1 MRRAAAAFGVVFC
14 SLFSATV
21 SAQAPRD
28 ARLLLTVVDQSNA
41 VLPTAVVTV
50 TGLEDA
56 TKKATLAPVQT
67 AANGIAAVPGLV
79 PGRYAIHAEFPGFDP
94 GDLKDVRLRPG
105 DNRQVIVLAIQK
117 MQESVN
123 VGQDA
128 QAGASDRNSSAFG
141 TAMTREQMDA
151 LSDDPTTMQQQL
163 QDMAGQ
169 GAVLRIDSF
178 EGGDLP
184 PKAMIKAI
192 HITRD
197 QFAAENH
204 GAEGTFIDI
213 ITQPGV
219 GPVRANINYN
229 LHNSAMSARNAFT
242 PTKGSDES
250 LFYGLGMNGGLI
262 RNKASFSLNFRGN
275 NTFDTPNSSLALQN
289 GTVVQ
294 TLKLRVPR
302 ENRFVYGSFDY
313 AVTRDQTLRMSYN
326 QNDFVNKNLGVGGFN
341 EVERAYSNENHSH
354 TFRVQEAGPL
364 GRRFFTNTRLNVGWT
379 NSASHS
385 VLEAPTIRV
394 IDQFTSGG
402 AQVAGGR
409 HSKDVNLGSDLDYV
423 RGIHSFRAGT
433 QIDGNWYRSNDTSN
447 YLGTY
452 TFEGYDDY
460 LAGTP
465 TSYTRRIGNPNISY
479 MNVQAAFYAQDD
491 VRVRKSLTI
500 TPGLRYETQTH
511 MKDRGNL
518 GPRLGV
524 TWAPFKN
531 GKTTLRGSWGIFYD
545 WLQTNTYEQTLRV
558 DGFKQQELQIF
569 DPPYPDP
576 SGSITSVT
584 PVNKYL
590 LDPHLQ
596 NPKSSRVSTG
606 LDYAFTQRLRAS
618 VTYRYVRG
626 AELLRGENLNPPIDG
641 FRTDPAFGNV
651 IEVVSDARSR
661 QHVLQFNAQTPP
673 PPSLASSTAPLWDW
687 KRFGFFSFYTFQKNE
702 NDTDGPFSTPA
713 AGSLAADW
721 GPAPGSARHRVNA
734 GFTNNMLR
742 NVGWQISGYGS
753 TGTPY
758 TILTGTDDNGDL
770 IFNDRP
776 VGIGRNTARTSA
788 QFTMYFNTY
797 YSFTFGPRVVL
808 PSGPMLYGTPS
819 GVSVTTVTPPPQGR
833 YRVGVNVYVDNL
845 LNRANLSGYSGVLT
859 SPFYGKPTMAN
870 NARRIGVGMNLQ
882 F

>member
-242 PTKGSDES
+242 PTKGSDEN

-341 EVERAYSNENHSH
+341 EPERVCQREPQPRFACRKPVPS
-354 TFRVQEAGPL
+354 AGA
-364 GRRFFTNTRLNVGWT
+364 
-379 NSASHS
+379 AS
-385 VLEAPTIRV
+385 
-394 IDQFTSGG
+394 
-402 AQVAGGR
+402 
-409 HSKDVNLGSDLDYV
+409 
-423 RGIHSFRAGT
+423 
-433 QIDGNWYRSNDTSN
+433 
-447 YLGTY
+447 
-452 TFEGYDDY
+452 
-460 LAGTP
+460 
-465 TSYTRRIGNPNISY
+465 
-479 MNVQAAFYAQDD
+479 
-491 VRVRKSLTI
+491 
-500 TPGLRYETQTH
+500 
-511 MKDRGNL
+511 
-518 GPRLGV
+518 
-524 TWAPFKN
+524 
-531 GKTTLRGSWGIFYD
+531 
-545 WLQTNTYEQTLRV
+545 
-558 DGFKQQELQIF
+558 
-569 DPPYPDP
+569 
-576 SGSITSVT
+576 
-584 PVNKYL
+584 
-590 LDPHLQ
+590 
-596 NPKSSRVSTG
+596 
-606 LDYAFTQRLRAS
+606 
-618 VTYRYVRG
+618 
-626 AELLRGENLNPPIDG
+626 PI
-641 FRTDPAFGNV
+641 PA
-651 IEVVSDARSR
+651 
-661 QHVLQFNAQTPP
+661 
-673 PPSLASSTAPLWDW
+673 
-687 KRFGFFSFYTFQKNE
+687 
-702 NDTDGPFSTPA
+702 
-713 AGSLAADW
+713 
-721 GPAPGSARHRVNA
+721 
-734 GFTNNMLR
+734 
-742 NVGWQISGYGS
+742 
-753 TGTPY
+753 
-758 TILTGTDDNGDL
+758 
-770 IFNDRP
+770 
-776 VGIGRNTARTSA
+776 
-788 QFTMYFNTY
+788 
-797 YSFTFGPRVVL
+797 
-808 PSGPMLYGTPS
+808 
-819 GVSVTTVTPPPQGR
+819 
-833 YRVGVNVYVDNL
+833 
-845 LNRANLSGYSGVLT
+845 
-859 SPFYGKPTMAN
+859 
-870 NARRIGVGMNLQ
+870 
-882 F
+882 